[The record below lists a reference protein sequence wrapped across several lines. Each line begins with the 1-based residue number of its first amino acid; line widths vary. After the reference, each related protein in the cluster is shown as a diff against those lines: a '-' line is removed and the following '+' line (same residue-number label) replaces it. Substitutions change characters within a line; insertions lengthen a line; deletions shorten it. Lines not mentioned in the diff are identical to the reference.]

1 MADPEHPPGDG
12 AGSLPDFA
20 PRGFATRAIRAAH
33 RLPVVDQSPTSV
45 PIYQTVTFTAADA
58 EELGAVVNRQVP
70 GYAYGRLDNP
80 TVAAF
85 ASAVAE
91 LEGAEA
97 GFAFASGMGAIH
109 AALGTVL
116 SAGDRVVCTQASYG
130 TTRAQL
136 TGAFAR
142 LGVQTT
148 FVDVTALAAV
158 EAALATAPTR
168 VLYAETIANPTIVVA
183 DHAALAELAHRFGAL
198 YIVDNTFASPYL
210 CRPIELGADL
220 VVESAT
226 KYLAGH
232 SDVMAGVVSGAAS
245 LVHRVRD
252 FQVDTGA
259 SLDPHA
265 AFLAMR
271 GLSTLALRMDRHAE
285 TATALSKW
293 LEAQPGVLRVWYPML
308 ASHPQHDVAVRQLA
322 RDGRSI
328 GGGMLAFEVAG
339 GRAAGEAVIDRLT
352 IPERTASLGSV
363 FTIVSHPPSTTHRQL
378 DDDALVSAGITPG
391 LLRCSVGL
399 EDLDDLIDDFGRALA
414 AARATADAAG
424 TSSTADAGGA
434 PARHVEHDEPAEPT
448 PV

>member
-1 MADPEHPPGDG
+1 MADAPDPRAEPDDAVPE
-12 AGSLPDFA
+12 

-33 RLPVVDQSPTSV
+33 RLPVVDQTPTSV
-45 PIYQTVTFTAADA
+45 PIYQTVTFTTADA
-58 EELGAVVNRQVP
+58 DELGAVANREIP

-80 TVAAF
+80 TVVAF
-85 ASAVAE
+85 AAAVAE

-116 SAGDRVVCTQASYG
+116 SAGDRVVATLASYG

-136 TGAFAR
+136 TNVFGR
-142 LGVQTT
+142 LGVTT
-148 FVDVTALAAV
+148 EFVDVTDLAAV
-158 EAALATAPTR
+158 ERALAAAPTR

-183 DHAALAELAHRFGAL
+183 DHVALADLAHRFGAL
-198 YIVDNTFASPYL
+198 YLVDNTFASPYL
-210 CRPIELGADL
+210 CRPVELGADL
-220 VVESAT
+220 VMESAT
-226 KYLAGH
+226 KYLSGH
-232 SDVMAGVVSGAAS
+232 SDVMAGVVSGSTA

-271 GLSTLALRMDRHAE
+271 GLSTLALRMERHS
-285 TATALSKW
+285 ATAAALAAW
-293 LEAQPGVLRVWYPML
+293 LQAQPGIRRVWHPAL
-308 ASHPQHDVAVRQLA
+308 PSHPQHEVASRQLA
-322 RDGRSI
+322 R
-328 GGGMLAFEVAG
+328 GGGMLAFELDG
-339 GRAAGEAVIDRLT
+339 GRAAGRAFIDRLT

-378 DDDALVSAGITPG
+378 DDAALEAGGITAG

-399 EDLDDLIDDFGRALA
+399 EDLDDLIVDFERALA
-414 AARATADAAG
+414 AARAAG
-424 TSSTADAGGA
+424 ASSPGPSGTGA
-434 PARHVEHDEPAEPT
+434 TAEPDDASRPGGLATAATAEAT

>member
-1 MADPEHPPGDG
+1 MADQDARRRD
-12 AGSLPDFA
+12 AGHDAL

-33 RLPVVDQSPTSV
+33 RLPIVDQAPTSV
-45 PIYQTVTFTAADA
+45 PIYQTVTFAAEDA
-58 EELGAVVNRQVP
+58 EELGAVATREIP

-80 TVAAF
+80 TVVAF
-85 ASAVAE
+85 AAAVAE

-116 SAGDRVVCTQASYG
+116 AAGDRVVATQASYG

-136 TGAFAR
+136 TGVFGR
-142 LGVQTT
+142 LGVTT
-148 FVDVTALAAV
+148 EFVDMTDLAAV
-158 EAALATAPTR
+158 EVALAAAPTR

-183 DHAALAELAHRFGAL
+183 DHVALAELAHRFGAL

-210 CRPIELGADL
+210 CRPVELGADL
-220 VVESAT
+220 VAESAT

-232 SDVMAGVVSGAAS
+232 SDVMAGVVCGATS
-245 LVHRVRD
+245 LVQRVRD

-271 GLSTLALRMDRHAE
+271 GLSTLALRMERHST
-285 TATALSKW
+285 TAAALAAW
-293 LEAQPGVLRVWYPML
+293 LERQPGVSRVWYPTL
-308 ASHPQHDVAVRQLA
+308 ATHPQHDVATRLLE
-322 RDGRSI
+322 R
-328 GGGMLAFEVAG
+328 GGGMLAFELAG
-339 GRAAGEAVIDRLT
+339 GRAAGAAVIDTLT
-352 IPERTASLGSV
+352 IPVRTASLGSV

-378 DDDALVSAGITPG
+378 DDAALAAAGITPG

-399 EDLDDLIDDFGRALA
+399 EDLEDLVADFSQALA
-414 AARATADAAG
+414 AARAAGDREPAPTAAHAAP
-424 TSSTADAGGA
+424 SSTGAGE
-434 PARHVEHDEPAEPT
+434 PAPAEPT